1 MIELKLLRKIR
12 VFFWSLYQSIK
23 SRIGKSHCLLNLI
36 ENLSFKGKKNF
47 SPSKFTITKTK
58 IITIISKKTTAH
70 VERPPPS
77 HCRRCDTTEER
88 ERNVEIMRKA
98 FTTRELLSPRST
110 LDR

>member
-36 ENLSFKGKKNF
+36 EKKL
-47 SPSKFTITKTK
+47 FTIK
-58 IITIISKKTTAH
+58 IHYNKDQNHHYYIFKKTTAH
-70 VERPPPS
+70 IVRPPPS

-98 FTTRELLSPRST
+98 FTTRELLSPRSS